1 MTARIARR
9 RIVGTTAAGLLVL
22 GLAAGCGSSDDD
34 SGSTT
39 TTEADAESTTTTE
52 AGVATTTSAPDGSTT
67 TAASGE
73 AAGGEPTIDGGSSVT
88 SEVAGGTAPVE
99 FSVSVPDGVRA
110 RLTATPDGDYDIVV
124 EGNGQVVDGG
134 GRGEPETVLI
144 IGPDD
149 FTLEVHGLLAHS
161 AGTFTVTIERAS

>member
-88 SEVAGGTAPVE
+88 GEVAGRASVE